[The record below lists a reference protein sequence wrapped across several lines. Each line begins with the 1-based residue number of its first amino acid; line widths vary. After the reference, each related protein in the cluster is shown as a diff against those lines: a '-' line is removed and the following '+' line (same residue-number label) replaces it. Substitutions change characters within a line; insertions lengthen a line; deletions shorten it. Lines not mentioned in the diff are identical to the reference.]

1 MPHLIEAIKKS
12 KEKGLNIPVIYNSSG
27 YESIETIKLLNGY
40 IDVYLP
46 DFKYSYNELSYR
58 LSSCKDYYEV
68 VQKSIKEMVDQVGVP
83 KFDEQ
88 GLIKKGVIIR
98 HLILPNHLQNTKRV
112 IKWIKKNM
120 PKEIYVSIMA
130 QYFPTFKACEFNDI
144 NRKLNIEELNEIKEF
159 IDKLDIKNG
168 YIQSIEE
175 NEQKYVPNF

>member
-1 MPHLIEAIKKS
+1 
-12 KEKGLNIPVIYNSSG
+12 
-27 YESIETIKLLNGY
+27 
-40 IDVYLP
+40 
-46 DFKYSYNELSYR
+46 
-58 LSSCKDYYEV
+58 
-68 VQKSIKEMVDQVGVP
+68 MVDQVGVP